1 MNKVYKVIWSKTR
14 NCYVAVA
21 EETAAGFGH
30 LRRRGVGGA
39 VYLPAYSRGPGG
51 SGNLR
56 RAGERAGERRGKL
69 ERQ

>member
-1 MNKVYKVIWSKTR
+1 MNKIYKVIWSKTR

-21 EETAAGFGH
+21 G
-30 LRRRGVGGA
+30 
-39 VYLPAYSRGPGG
+39 RGPGDG
-51 SGNLR
+51 DNLR